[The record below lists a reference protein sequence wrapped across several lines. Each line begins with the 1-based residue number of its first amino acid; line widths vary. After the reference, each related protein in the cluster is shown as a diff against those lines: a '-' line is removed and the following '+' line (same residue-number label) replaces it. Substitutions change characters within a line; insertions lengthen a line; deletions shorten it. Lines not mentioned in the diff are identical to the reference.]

1 MITPTQP
8 TYIIYKTM
16 ISILK
21 PILLN
26 YLTSRQARSLLIE
39 VLEKLAASTDNK
51 LDDIAVD
58 AVRRALL
65 PTE

>member
-1 MITPTQP
+1 ML
-8 TYIIYKTM
+8 
-16 ISILK
+16 SILK

-39 VLEKLAASTDNK
+39 VLEKLAKSTDNK

>member
-1 MITPTQP
+1 MLN
-8 TYIIYKTM
+8 
-16 ISILK
+16 ILK
-21 PILLN
+21 PLLIT
-26 YLTSRQARSLLIE
+26 YLTSRQARSLLVE

>member
-1 MITPTQP
+1 MLS
-8 TYIIYKTM
+8 II
-16 ISILK
+16 K
-21 PILLN
+21 PILIS
-26 YLTSRQARSLLIE
+26 YLTSQSARALVIE